1 MAVVGDV
8 LEQPETGWTRYKRS
22 EAVEIDRR
30 ITHNECLPIDWDS
43 YISKS
48 CMTIEPSRDNNFKK
62 DTKIRLIGST
72 LTAESTVKILVGA
85 SGPPNT
91 VASFVVPANIS
102 GTDVMLAEFALT
114 EEMAAGYYIQIQF
127 AGEMLYAID
136 VVNPTPTFEVMNIQ
150 PDSVDIGITLVERGQ
165 FRFTTVTE
173 ESGLV
178 PIKEHFTYNQINYLI
193 DIPYEGEVYTVEN
206 IDRYRTSLTSG
217 NTGLIANTRYITY
230 FYVDLED
237 KVYAVPF
244 TTADLPNVTA
254 SLPSG
259 TYTAPQTIELSCEVE
274 NSEIRYLAYNK
285 GEEPAIETVDMSQ
298 AYNLYT
304 EPFVVEDSDWN
315 VCIFIQAF
323 LNGDAISDIIKYE
336 YDIKF
341 VNLLEITTNKN
352 ILHFN
357 ILNFEEGKK
366 YFLFLVQS
374 NSLIKI
380 YESSVKEFDIS
391 FKFDTEYSF
400 CICDFYE
407 GVTGDISNIVTV
419 KTPIEKI
426 IMPYGKTNDWK
437 LNKNLIDEIYN
448 FNFSSEKK
456 KFQKFDYEYF
466 LQSKK
471 DNKYAAIC
479 DKRFADYFSFAI
491 KMNLVILEQGNLCK
505 IISNC
510 SEDNFYGWAIMN
522 VKDEIFLRYNG
533 FKTKNIKIPQNKKI
547 ELIVEFNN
555 NNYINFYLEKEL
567 ILVTKKLGDIIY
579 NSDCYIRIGDKISDS
594 NSSFLINKIELFNGI
609 FTNDFIANP
618 NIISIKNKKN
628 VNIIKFTEVPES
640 SFYKVLRSENKFG
653 KYKEIGIVEKTD
665 E

>member
-1 MAVVGDV
+1 MAAVGDV
-8 LEQPETGWTRYKRS
+8 LEQPEAGWKRYELS
-22 EAVEIDRR
+22 SYPINEYPQINVFEEGDFR
-30 ITHNECLPIDWDS
+30 IETPGNPEDKIKIGS
-43 YISKS
+43 
-48 CMTIEPSRDNNFKK
+48 
-62 DTKIRLIGST
+62 KIRVFGKIANPISGNQADSLMDILIGQYPYAAQT
-72 LTAESTVKILVGA
+72 TYPVMPLTDNKYTLLADIELTAVHFLSTFIRFRGNREY
-85 SGPPNT
+85 GYNQ
-91 VASFVVPANIS
+91 
-102 GTDVMLAEFALT
+102 AL
-114 EEMAAGYYIQIQF
+114 F
-127 AGEMLYAID
+127 SAID
-136 VVNPTPTFEVMNIQ
+136 IFEEAKPVII
-150 PDSVDIGITLVERGQ
+150 S
-165 FRFTTVTE
+165 
-173 ESGLV
+173 
-178 PIKEHFTYNQINYLI
+178 
-193 DIPYEGEVYTVEN
+193 
-206 IDRYRTSLTSG
+206 
-217 NTGLIANTRYITY
+217 
-230 FYVDLED
+230 
-237 KVYAVPF
+237 
-244 TTADLPNVTA
+244 

-259 TYTAPQTIELSCEVE
+259 IYTVPQTIELSCEVE
-274 NSEIRYLAYNK
+274 GSEIRYLASTKDNA
-285 GEEPAIETVDMSQ
+285 PAIEDVYTRYV
-298 AYNLYT
+298 NLYS
-304 EPFVVEDSDWN
+304 EPFEIVYDDWN
-315 VCIFIQAF
+315 VVIYAQAWKNGVAVSEITIF
-323 LNGDAISDIIKYE
+323 E
-336 YDIKF
+336 YDIRTVKF
-341 VNLLEITTNKN
+341 LEITTNKN

-366 YFLFLVQS
+366 YFLFLVQN

-456 KFQKFDYEYF
+456 KFQKFEYEYF

-479 DKRFADYFSFAI
+479 NKRFADYFSFAI
-491 KMNLVILEQGNLCK
+491 KMNLVMLEQGNLCK

-609 FTNDFIANP
+609 FTNDLIANP

>member
-1 MAVVGDV
+1 MAVAGDI
-8 LEQPETGWTRYKRS
+8 LEQPEAGWKRYELS
-22 EAVEIDRR
+22 AY
-30 ITHNECLPIDWDS
+30 PIDEYPQINAFDETGIIIQTPGNPEDKIKIGS
-43 YISKS
+43 
-48 CMTIEPSRDNNFKK
+48 
-62 DTKIRLIGST
+62 KIRIFGKIMNAMNAYIQADNSMEIVVGPYPYAAKMTYPVMPLTDNKYTLI
-72 LTAESTVKILVGA
+72 AEIEL
-85 SGPPNT
+85 
-91 VASFVVPANIS
+91 
-102 GTDVMLAEFALT
+102 TDVYFLSTFIRFRGNAEYSYSQVVFS
-114 EEMAAGYYIQIQF
+114 
-127 AGEMLYAID
+127 AID
-136 VVNPTPTFEVMNIQ
+136 IFEEAKPVII
-150 PDSVDIGITLVERGQ
+150 S
-165 FRFTTVTE
+165 
-173 ESGLV
+173 
-178 PIKEHFTYNQINYLI
+178 
-193 DIPYEGEVYTVEN
+193 
-206 IDRYRTSLTSG
+206 
-217 NTGLIANTRYITY
+217 
-230 FYVDLED
+230 
-237 KVYAVPF
+237 
-244 TTADLPNVTA
+244 

-259 TYTAPQTIELSCEVE
+259 AYTVPQTIELSCEVE
-274 NSEIRYLAYNK
+274 GSEIRYLASTKDNA
-285 GEEPAIETVDMSQ
+285 PAIEDVHTRYV
-298 AYNLYT
+298 NLYS
-304 EPFVVEDSDWN
+304 EPFEIVYDDWN
-315 VCIFIQAF
+315 VVIYAQAWKNGVAVSEITIF
-323 LNGDAISDIIKYE
+323 E
-336 YDIKF
+336 YDIRTVKF
-341 VNLLEITTNKN
+341 LEITTNKN

-366 YFLFLVQS
+366 YFLFLVQN

-426 IMPYGKTNDWK
+426 TMPYGKTNDWK
-437 LNKNLIDEIYN
+437 LNKNLIDEIYD

-456 KFQKFDYEYF
+456 KFQKFEYEYF

-479 DKRFADYFSFAI
+479 NKRFADYFSFAI
-491 KMNLVILEQGNLCK
+491 KMNLVMLEQGNLCK

-547 ELIVEFNN
+547 ELIIEFNN

-609 FTNDFIANP
+609 FTNDLIANP